1 MNISAVI
8 IAGGK
13 SLRLNGINKSY
24 IVVKGRTIVEWQRE
38 AIQGLF
44 PFVFTVAHYP
54 IMPDWPNFEDEF
66 QKIGPIA
73 GIYTALKQAK
83 TDYIFAFSCDMPFLN
98 RQLILAMIKKIKN
111 DSDEVVVPKHFHGI
125 EPLHAIYKKSVL
137 PIIEQQ
143 INIQKYQIRA
153 FFDKV
158 KVSYFDIESN
168 GFNNEYFFNINYPE
182 DILKA
187 NEYATRIKP

>member
-13 SLRLNGINKSY
+13 SLRLNGINKSH

-38 AIQGLF
+38 AIIGLF
-44 PFVFTVAHYP
+44 PSVFTVAHFP
-54 IMPDWPNFEDEF
+54 IMSDWPNYEDEF

-73 GIYTALKQAK
+73 GIYTALKRAE

-98 RQLILAMIKKIKN
+98 RQLILAMIQKIEN
-111 DSDEVVVPKHFHGI
+111 DSNEIVVPTHLYGM

-137 PIIEQQ
+137 PVIEQQ
-143 INIQKYQIRA
+143 IKVQNYQIRA

-158 KVSYFDIESN
+158 KVTYFDVETN

-182 DILKA
+182 DIIKA

>member
-13 SLRLNGINKSY
+13 SLRLNGINKSH
-24 IVVKGRTIVEWQRE
+24 IVVKGRTIVERQRE
-38 AIQGLF
+38 AIQGIF
-44 PFVFTVAHYP
+44 SSVFTVAHNP
-54 IMPDWPNFEDEF
+54 IVPDIPNYEDEF
-66 QKIGPIA
+66 EKIGPIA

-98 RQLILAMIKKIKN
+98 RQLIVAMIKQMETS
-111 DSDEVVVPKHFHGI
+111 SDEVLVPKHYQGI
-125 EPLHAIYKKSVL
+125 EPLHAIYKKTVL
-137 PIIEQQ
+137 PIVEQQ
-143 INIQKYQIRA
+143 IKTQKYQIRA

-158 KVSYFDIESN
+158 KIAYFDTASY
-168 GFNNEYFFNINYPE
+168 GFNNGSFFNINYPE

-187 NEYATRIKP
+187 NEYATRIKS